1 MFLFKIFLKLNFSIN
16 LLSIFKLFMTD
27 LFEILYNK
35 ANSIFDDGIFDK
47 DEDKSYFNE
56 QLNSKDTSR
65 FNEKTGLIVYTL
77 DFNLFVDY
85 NQTVNESDM
94 SCDVNDDDLYYTKPK
109 NMIFSVINTEENEI
123 KANESITSSSNRN
136 DVEVQKKTK
145 IFVKLGRKRKG
156 EINDKEKVHS
166 KESKD
171 NISIKFKRLFLKNLI
186 KFLNTKLE
194 KSKNLRINS
203 LQFKFLNAG
212 YTKSLKKDLNLEMLD
227 SPAFV
232 VLSRDIAKK
241 YKNFHRDHNKKII
254 ELIYEE
260 NEESLISILNES
272 IRNLMKIFCIDKKE
286 EGLFKEYKRLDEY
299 IENFIT
305 NLSENEKDK
314 KDYFNKLK
322 YEGVNFEEGLKRIFG
337 RNRKIALI

>member
-1 MFLFKIFLKLNFSIN
+1 
-16 LLSIFKLFMTD
+16 
-27 LFEILYNK
+27 
-35 ANSIFDDGIFDK
+35 
-47 DEDKSYFNE
+47 
-56 QLNSKDTSR
+56 
-65 FNEKTGLIVYTL
+65 
-77 DFNLFVDY
+77 
-85 NQTVNESDM
+85 M
-94 SCDVNDDDLYYTKPK
+94 SCDLNDDDLYYTKPK
-109 NMIFSVINTEENEI
+109 NMRIFSSINTEVNEI
-123 KANESITSSSNRN
+123 KANKSNTSSTNRN

-186 KFLNTKLE
+186 KFLNIKLE

-212 YTKSLKKDLNLEMLD
+212 YTKSLKKALNLEMLD

-272 IRNLMKIFCIDKKE
+272 IRKLMKIFCNNKKE
-286 EGLFKEYKRLDEY
+286 EGLFKEYKKLDEY
-299 IENFIT
+299 IENFIK